1 MVKAAFG
8 RGLEGRQPWRLQ
20 RSQLWTTPG
29 VKLFGVLSAHRAI
42 VEGDCH
48 HSAANERRDPDADHQ
63 ARFSNVNKHAKEHST
78 HGHVALPLDS
88 YHHPREERSS
98 GFDGSWYTTSPQ
110 KIFCGFGCQMHH
122 AAYCLIVAYA
132 MERTLVFSD
141 STLNYAD
148 TRWDEV
154 FQPLSNT
161 CNDLD
166 ASDFPGA
173 RRDRLVVRLGAARG
187 FLAHTPFHPPAV
199 PADLLPTVRLFHGA
213 PHAWWVGQ
221 VLSYLMRLQPRSDQ
235 LVRAALRR
243 LNFTRPIV
251 GIHVRRSDKLFHEAE
266 YHAVD
271 EYMAAVEDIYETLE
285 ITNGGGARKI
295 YVATDDVSV
304 FDEINKK

>member
-1 MVKAAFG
+1 MTDTTIFG
-8 RGLEGRQPWRLQ
+8 RYDGDPKNSDRHYEELRVRLERTAKRVAAADKEDAKEISRLLVSDLSELWRLDGRDRGRRRLAKQTAELVQ
-20 RSQLWTTPG
+20 RRLRTLQNPQ
-29 VKLFGVLSAHRAI
+29 H
-42 VEGDCH
+42 CH
-48 HSAANERRDPDADHQ
+48 AARRLGCHIM
-63 ARFSNVNKHAKEHST
+63 K
-78 HGHVALPLDS
+78 
-88 YHHPREERSS
+88 
-98 GFDGSWYTTSPQ
+98 
-110 KIFCGFGCQMHH
+110 CGFGCQMHQ
-122 AAYCLIVAYA
+122 AVYCLIVAYG

-161 CNDLD
+161 CSHLN

-173 RRDRLVVRLGAARG
+173 LRDRLVVWLGAARG
-187 FLAHTPFHPPAV
+187 FLAHTTFHPPAV

-221 VLSYLMRLQPRSDQ
+221 VLTYLMRLQPRSDQ

-251 GIHVRRSDKLFHEAE
+251 GIHVRRSDKLFHEAK

-285 ITNGGGARKI
+285 ITNGSGARKI
-295 YVATDDVSV
+295 YVATDDVTV